1 MSPALR
7 PIAAGAH
14 RQPFLVG
21 LVMTENIPLSLSPG
35 TEIAG
40 YQIESLLGRGGMAVV
55 FKARDLRLDRPVALK
70 VLAPELARSPQF
82 RDRFLR
88 ESRLAASLDHPNIVP
103 VYEAGEAAG
112 LLFIAMRLVG
122 GGDLTAL
129 LQDEGPL
136 SPDETVAILSQ
147 VAAALD
153 AAHAAGLVHRDVKPD
168 NILLVPGA
176 GAQHQ
181 VHAYLSDFGL
191 TKRVTSLSGVTTHG
205 EFVATMDYAAPEQIG
220 SRPIDARTDVYGLG
234 CVAYRCLT
242 GTVPLVRDDE
252 AALLWAHLVQRP
264 PPMSTHRSELAP
276 LDAVVARAL
285 EKNPDDRY
293 ATCGQFV
300 DALTGVLHVPA
311 AADPPDPLPSPD
323 APTNI
328 RKAAPATPPG
338 GLHAPASVAAADPT
352 DPLPSPDAP
361 TNIRKAA
368 PATPPAVPTP
378 VVAPPV
384 DQPEHRPDGG
394 GPDSVPAQTGNGP
407 PRPARWRSRR
417 LTALVAALVTLAV
430 AAFFIAR
437 TGSNTPRTTSSN
449 TAAAAAAAT
458 SQCRSALAAA
468 DQTLNYGA
476 KMATQIRA
484 HAGIM
489 KSMPQMISMGRSSLI
504 AGAAAAAKYE
514 YRLAAYGPLSEKC
527 VSNRALIPACK
538 ARVAAANQAL
548 GHASNVETAL
558 NQHTAI
564 MTRWDSGQLT
574 TDQAHHLGRPSQDTG
589 LTEAAALD
597 QSTRNYRQPTVT
609 C

>member
-21 LVMTENIPLSLSPG
+21 LVMTENIHLSLSPG
-35 TEIAG
+35 TEIAD
-40 YQIESLLGRGGMAVV
+40 YQIESLLGRGGMAIV

-328 RKAAPATPPG
+328 RKAAPATPP
-338 GLHAPASVAAADPT
+338 
-352 DPLPSPDAP
+352 
-361 TNIRKAA
+361 
-368 PATPPAVPTP
+368 AVPTP
-378 VVAPPV
+378 AVAPPV

-449 TAAAAAAAT
+449 TAAAAT
-458 SQCRSALAAA
+458 PQCRSALAAA

-476 KMATQIRA
+476 QMATQIRA

-514 YRLAAYGPLSEKC
+514 DRLAAYGPLSEKC